1 MGDDMASQN
10 YLDAMEQLNE
20 KFKEVEYLKK
30 KMEEQNEQ
38 LKKELI
44 TCYGCIRLIDNL
56 IEEDDEIDL
65 NIKMMSDI
73 LRQHISSFFND
84 FFL

>member
-1 MGDDMASQN
+1 MGDMSSQN

-56 IEEDDEIDL
+56 IDQDEEVDL
-65 NIKMMSDI
+65 NIKMMCDI
-73 LRQHISSFFND
+73 LRQHLSVFFNNSI
-84 FFL
+84 F